1 MSGLSD
7 LKEAEQEL
15 EKVEEMLAMAER
27 AIQVSRLEQ
36 ERLSSDLTMTAA
48 VPERAGLKRPG

>member
-1 MSGLSD
+1 MNPNMGWHVCRRFPAMSGLSD

-27 AIQVSRLEQ
+27 AI
-36 ERLSSDLTMTAA
+36 
-48 VPERAGLKRPG
+48 

>member
-36 ERLSSDLTMTAA
+36 ERLSSDLPVTAA
-48 VPERAGLKRPG
+48 VPEQAGLKRPG